1 MSKLFWWLAP
11 ALLLT
16 ARVSWA
22 TNDYTQYGPYNSESE
37 KAWMKMD
44 PATGC
49 KGRQCRVTVT
59 VTRPRVLAD
68 EDYEPGRKPPFPTVF
83 FLNGFQMFSTYYK
96 DYVELLAS
104 WGYVTV
110 QYDLPTMAIA
120 SDSVEARYLGPLL
133 DWLEDQHST
142 MGSFVHGLIDMDR
155 LAVSG
160 HSRGAKLAALHLI
173 QNQEIKTAYLI
184 DPVDC
189 DKKYRK
195 ESPEN
200 PSAVKALAAGPPLP
214 FGVVGSGEVGSCNPA
229 GSNYNNFWSVVG
241 NGSWLTVVSKC
252 THSQF
257 INAPPLAAAMFNMLC
272 GTGKTSTQDV
282 IRSTRPGLV
291 AWMEGVLYQS
301 HLNAHAE
308 ERLSGQQV
316 ALQAGSFLDA
326 FFQWVHRMEAQDI
339 FTFDVKTSASSLTAE
354 SSQAVQFAA
363 VVATS

>member
-1 MSKLFWWLAP
+1 MSKVLWCLSL

-16 ARVSWA
+16 ARLSRA
-22 TNDYTQYGPYNSESE
+22 TNDYTKYGPYNSESS
-37 KAWMKMD
+37 KDWMKMD

-49 KGRQCRVTVT
+49 KARQCHVTVT

-68 EDYEPGRKPPFPTVF
+68 EDYEPGRRPPFPTVF

-110 QYDLPTMAIA
+110 QYDLPTMAVA

-142 MGSFVHGLIDMDR
+142 MGSFVNGLIDMDR

-160 HSRGAKLAALHLI
+160 HSRGAKLAALHLT
-173 QNQEIKTAYLI
+173 QNPEIKTAYLI

-200 PSAVKALAAGPPLP
+200 PSAVKALAAGPPRHV
-214 FGVVGSGEVGSCNPA
+214 GIVGSGDVGSCNPV
-229 GSNYNNFWSVVG
+229 GSNYNNFWGAVG

-291 AWMEGVLYQS
+291 AWMEGTLYQS
-301 HLNAHAE
+301 HLHALVRE
-308 ERLSGQQV
+308 HLSGQQV
-316 ALQAGSFLDA
+316 VVQAGSFLDA
-326 FFQWVHRMEAQDI
+326 FFQWVYRMEAEDI
-339 FTFDVKTSASSLTAE
+339 FTFNVKTSASSVAAE
-354 SSQAVQFAA
+354 RSQAVQQAA
-363 VVATS
+363 VVATT